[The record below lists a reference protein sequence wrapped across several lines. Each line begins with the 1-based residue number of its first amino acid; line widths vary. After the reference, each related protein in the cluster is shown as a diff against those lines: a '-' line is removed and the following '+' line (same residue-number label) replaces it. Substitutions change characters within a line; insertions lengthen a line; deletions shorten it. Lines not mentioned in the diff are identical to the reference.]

1 MCSYNWNYVVRPQ
14 CKFLEV
20 KRRNS
25 LYYPQPQARSKWNL
39 STWLPLALGQQ
50 ASHLIPHIR
59 PLPAPRSAIFGKKK
73 RKNKRKGRG
82 YILDPQKQRD
92 DRWRH
97 RDTKDLS
104 AGSKSEANQLVLLTL
119 MHCVHITISTNH
131 YWFQHYF
138 YSLEAAAYS
147 VHAGSAAELMTQLH
161 EHKKQTNN
169 LVTDTVQW
177 ACTPP

>member
-1 MCSYNWNYVVRPQ
+1 MESIYLTTSGFGAAGIP
-14 CKFLEV
+14 
-20 KRRNS
+20 
-25 LYYPQPQARSKWNL
+25 
-39 STWLPLALGQQ
+39 
-50 ASHLIPHIR
+50 SHPPYSSSSCTKVGHIWQ
-59 PLPAPRSAIFGKKK
+59 KK
-73 RKNKRKGRG
+73 RENKRKGRG